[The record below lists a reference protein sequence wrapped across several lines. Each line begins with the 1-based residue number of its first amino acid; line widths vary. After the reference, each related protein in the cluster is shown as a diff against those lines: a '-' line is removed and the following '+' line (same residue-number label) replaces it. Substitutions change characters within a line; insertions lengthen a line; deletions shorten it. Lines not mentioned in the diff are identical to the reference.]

1 MRLEKC
7 LLFSALFLAV
17 ASLVHA
23 QPACSLD
30 TILGTYA
37 VRGHSTVFMPV
48 AGAAQPVV
56 VPAVHIGIFSVDP
69 GGNATATFAGSMGGE
84 ADEASATGTVEV
96 NEDCTGLLTYT
107 MLRAGVTIKGK
118 AKFVIT
124 ENGNE
129 IVTVA
134 TESDA
139 VKAVVGE
146 TMKRLSRLPLNLF
159 TEQTPCIPEMLR
171 GTYAFH
177 YEGTMFTIPQG
188 ATAPVAVPSCS
199 VGVSWIDTSNRM
211 PGLATA
217 NVGGV
222 SREGGWT
229 TPPYPGTIESNCM
242 GTMAWSTAV

>member
-1 MRLEKC
+1 
-7 LLFSALFLAV
+7 
-17 ASLVHA
+17 
-23 QPACSLD
+23 
-30 TILGTYA
+30 
-37 VRGHSTVFMPV
+37 
-48 AGAAQPVV
+48 
-56 VPAVHIGIFSVDP
+56 
-69 GGNATATFAGSMGGE
+69 
-84 ADEASATGTVEV
+84 
-96 NEDCTGLLTYT
+96 
-107 MLRAGVTIKGK
+107 
-118 AKFVIT
+118 
-124 ENGNE
+124 
-129 IVTVA
+129 
-134 TESDA
+134 

-242 GTMAWSTAV
+242 GTMAWSTAVEGAPAGEGEDRFVLVDGGREIWSITVKSPMGKVTNLGIFKQISPLPVH